1 MTTQTVIN
9 DGKVGNYKTINIH
22 LKFNAW
28 LGHDNK
34 YFDRTCSNRECPG
47 MYDSRQHQVCP
58 KCNSQLTFITTSDN
72 RPMGVSEGTFY
83 PVLTQKQKEKDAQ
96 RAMMRKGGT
105 EKVYRFKM
113 FSFGTGNVIAP
124 PPEHAFCKKGAL
136 VEINIINHQ
145 SDASIFI
152 AKGNIPK
159 VEEMYHIF
167 ENYGDSVKLLSATKA
182 DEARIEYPVDAS
194 GHPQVDPIFA
204 HAANGT
210 KVAPQDTA
218 GGAVPGDVA
227 GLKAQLSG
235 IMAAIDRLEG
245 GGSPNDYGKAD
256 VLVDKTGPT
265 EQSVTV
271 GADEANPFVGAS

>member
-1 MTTQTVIN
+1 METIINNGEVGTFKTVN
-9 DGKVGNYKTINIH
+9 INITF
-22 LKFNAW
+22 KAW

-34 YFDRTCSNRECPG
+34 YFDRTCANRECPG
-47 MYDSRQHQVCP
+47 MYDSRVHTVCP
-58 KCNSQLTFITTSDN
+58 KCNGQLTFITTSDN

-83 PVLTQKQKEKDAQ
+83 PVLTQKQKEKDTQ

-113 FSFGTGNVIAP
+113 FSFGQGNVIAP
-124 PPEHAFCKKGAL
+124 PPEHAYCKRGAL
-136 VEINIINHQ
+136 VEIRVINHQ

-167 ENYGDSVKLLSATKA
+167 ENYGDTVKLLSATKA
-182 DEARIEYPVDAS
+182 DEARVEYPVNAE

-210 KVAPQDTA
+210 TTA
-218 GGAVPGDVA
+218 SQTPAAKEEPGDVA
-227 GLKAQLSG
+227 GLKAQLNG
-235 IMAAIDRLEG
+235 IMAALDKLEG
-245 GGSPNDYGKAD
+245 NPAPDATPDN
-256 VLVDKTGPT
+256 T
-265 EQSVTV
+265 ETVTV
-271 GADEANPFVGAS
+271 GADEPNPFDGAL

>member
-1 MTTQTVIN
+1 METVIN

-22 LKFNAW
+22 LKFKAW

-34 YFDRTCSNRECPG
+34 YFDRTCANRECPG
-47 MYDSRQHQVCP
+47 MYDARQHQTCP
-58 KCNSQLTFITTSDN
+58 KCGSQLTFITTSDN

-83 PVLTQKQKEKDAQ
+83 PVLTQKQKERDSQ

-113 FSFGTGNVIAP
+113 FSFGTGSVLAP
-124 PPEHAFCKKGAL
+124 PPAHAFCKKGAL

-167 ENYGDSVKLLSATKA
+167 ENYGDSVTLMSATKA
-182 DEARIEYPVDAS
+182 DEARIEYPVNAE

-204 HAANGT
+204 HAANGG
-210 KVAPQDTA
+210 TA
-218 GGAVPGDVA
+218 LKTPDAKSVPGDVA
-227 GLKAQLSG
+227 GLKTQLEG
-235 IMAAIDRLEG
+235 IMAAINKLEG
-245 GGSPNDYGKAD
+245 GA
-256 VLVDKTGPT
+256 VTETPT
-265 EQSVTV
+265 EQPATV
-271 GADEANPFVGAS
+271 GNDEANPFVAAS

>member
-1 MTTQTVIN
+1 
-9 DGKVGNYKTINIH
+9 
-22 LKFNAW
+22 
-28 LGHDNK
+28 
-34 YFDRTCSNRECPG
+34 
-47 MYDSRQHQVCP
+47 MYDARQHQTCP
-58 KCNSQLTFITTSDN
+58 KCGGALTFITTSDN

-83 PVLTQKQKEKDAQ
+83 PVLTQKQKEKDVQ

-167 ENYGDSVKLLSATKA
+167 ENYGDSVTLMSATKA
-182 DEARIEYPVDAS
+182 DEARVEYPVDAS
-194 GHPQVDPIFA
+194 GHPQVDPILA

-210 KVAPQDTA
+210 
-218 GGAVPGDVA
+218 VPASRVPDGPVVSGDVA
-227 GLKAQLSG
+227 GLKEQLNG
-235 IMAAIDRLEG
+235 IMAAIDKLEG
-245 GGSPNDYGKAD
+245 GGTPDTS
-256 VLVDKTGPT
+256 T
-265 EQSVTV
+265 EQPVTV
-271 GADEANPFVGAS
+271 GADEENPFVAAS